1 MPARDK
7 SCCVTLGVSV
17 NIIFMRV
24 DDAGGKL
31 EFRDIQRLAEAVR
44 STTEV
49 QPRIPNGRKDNV
61 MFVTQLRLDEHT
73 GRATYADD
81 CGAWK
86 AKSST
91 TKLNCRQFCRQI

>member
-1 MPARDK
+1 
-7 SCCVTLGVSV
+7 
-17 NIIFMRV
+17 
-24 DDAGGKL
+24 
-31 EFRDIQRLAEAVR
+31 
-44 STTEV
+44 
-49 QPRIPNGRKDNV
+49 

-91 TKLNCRQFCRQI
+91 TTCTDYVSVDGSLVYVRLKDGKYCTGGRKGIWRPLSPQP